1 MSLGNLDWKIKR
13 KKIQSESISGM
24 EAKLD
29 WENPETEEEEDIEE
43 DWFQYDSYFLPDQR
57 VLSSLRHKF
66 SS

>member
-1 MSLGNLDWKIKR
+1 
-13 KKIQSESISGM
+13 M

-43 DWFQYDSYFLPDQR
+43 DWFQYDRYFLPDQR

-66 SS
+66 SSLRSSFELA